1 MSCKL
6 RRRAAEQLA
15 AMVPNVTLVARMK
28 GGVYSGSRG
37 EGKGAL
43 VVKLGLILQCSDWRG
58 RGKLGVNYRKMV
70 ANSKTEG
77 GGHGGARTDLT
88 F

>member
-1 MSCKL
+1 MCTAGVGERA
-6 RRRAAEQLA
+6 RR
-15 AMVPNVTLVARMK
+15 
-28 GGVYSGSRG
+28 
-37 EGKGAL
+37 AL

-70 ANSKTEG
+70 ANRKTEG